1 MIDAVIQSLAVE
13 ESKAITTEKPRRAE
27 LPAQLR
33 ELMVVVYLLVSFL
46 GKKKLWIIFNVM
58 DWTSYEYE

>member
-1 MIDAVIQSLAVE
+1 MIDAMIQSLAVE

-46 GKKKLWIIFNVM
+46 GKKKL
-58 DWTSYEYE
+58 